1 VTGFELESTRFYN
14 PLTACELWSQ
24 HVERPSLATLGRVRR
39 VPRASSRIQ
48 ERDCILVTKDEDFHR
63 LIVPEQ
69 VFGQLLIEE
78 QSHDSGRRNTLR
90 PAFAFCGVGETGP
103 NVFRLQ
109 LREFFEKLS
118 LIFPSREV
126 SEDIAH
132 GNPSPA
138 NARLPKPDRRIDADA
153 IEKAHTKQFR
163 AQAPN
168 PPTPS

>member
-1 VTGFELESTRFYN
+1 MKV
-14 PLTACELWSQ
+14 
-24 HVERPSLATLGRVRR
+24 
-39 VPRASSRIQ
+39 
-48 ERDCILVTKDEDFHR
+48 LVLRDEDAVALLGKLPHGEVSGTTR
-63 LIVPEQ
+63 VEISHVQRSRKHVPQQPEQ

-109 LREFFEKLS
+109 LREFFEKLR